1 MIRAASVNELK
12 RLEKSGMVRQNFL
25 KSTMDGYL
33 EFFMGKRFDEK

>member
-1 MIRAASVNELK
+1 MLRFAFVNELK

-25 KSTMDGYL
+25 KSTIDRYS